1 MKTFKGS
8 KRLDVILR
16 QCREQKVHVD
26 RRQFDRGADHIVLEK
41 GGAQVFYNV
50 FNGRFFGAVMIDGSL
65 VKFNSDA
72 SVFDKKPWFQ
82 ALLDFFYTDDPAEMT
97 SLPMSSVAATAGG
110 IRNAR

>member
-16 QCREQKVHVD
+16 QCRKQKVHVD
-26 RRQFDRGADHIVLEK
+26 RKQFDKGADHIVLEK
-41 GGAQVFYNV
+41 GGAQVFYNT
-50 FNGRFFGAVMIDGSL
+50 FNGRFFGAAMIGESL

-82 ALLDFFYTDDPAEMT
+82 ALLDFFYTDDPIEMA
-97 SLPMSSVAATAGG
+97 SPPMSSVAPMVGG